1 MLTSFCSVPGITPT
15 DKPTNLDAA
24 RAQHRARLAN
34 PQPYPI
40 LHRVAGE
47 EPLVTLAKA
56 STFSLYD
63 FMEVCQLSRAHAIRM
78 MARLAAENVIAAAP
92 QWGRY
97 YVIKANARVN
107 LCMAL
112 VPHAQAAPQ
121 FATRYIRDYVLSPY
135 VPMLDYDALLRTM
148 SLYNV
153 SECPF

>member
-1 MLTSFCSVPGITPT
+1 MYTRDRSVPEITPT
-15 DKPTNLDAA
+15 DKPTTKLDAA

-40 LHRVAGE
+40 LHRVEGE
-47 EPLVTLAKA
+47 EPLTTLAKA

-63 FMEVCQLSRAHAIRM
+63 FMEVCGLARVHAIRM

-92 QWGRY
+92 QLGRY

-121 FATRYIRDYVLSPY
+121 FATRY
-135 VPMLDYDALLRTM
+135 LR
-148 SLYNV
+148 NV
-153 SECPF
+153 WERYAPREEFTVAPAPVGGICPF